1 MQKIY
6 VTCSLTHAPEQF
18 RQDIE
23 KLKQMLAEKYEILHF
38 VGLVNGTAQ
47 DVFKH
52 DIHNVKT
59 CDLLLS
65 DCSYPA
71 IGLGFEI
78 ATALGHKKPV
88 LAVAHQ
94 DSKVSRMV
102 LGIDNTLFSFMRY
115 QTLEEVADAVD
126 KKIQGII

>member
-1 MQKIY
+1 MKKIY
-6 VTCSLTHAPEQF
+6 VTCSLTHATEQF
-18 RQDIE
+18 RQDIA
-23 KLKQMLAEKYEILHF
+23 KLKAMLAGKYEVLHF
-38 VGLVNGTAQ
+38 LGLTDGTAQ
-47 DVFKH
+47 DVYRH
-52 DIHNVKT
+52 DMECIKS

-78 ATALGHKKPV
+78 ATALGHHRPV

-94 DSKVSRMV
+94 TAKVSRMV
-102 LGIDNTLFSFMRY
+102 FGIENTLFSFMRY